1 MTAPL
6 PRPPIALLVVM
17 TMLSPIGITILT
29 PSLPALVRAFDTD
42 VARAQLTLSVY
53 MVGIAAGQLIVGA
66 LSDRF
71 GRRPVMLVGLSI
83 LTLGGVLAA
92 FAPTIEALIAARLL
106 QALGGC
112 AGMALTR
119 AMVRDVHAPDR
130 AASMLGYVGM
140 AMVIGPMFSPLIG
153 GLLERG
159 VGWWASM
166 LFLALVA
173 GSVLLAAYFVL
184 PETNRAPSTRLDLT
198 SLFANFAMI
207 ARSRDFLGYALSSA
221 LMSSC
226 YFCFVGSAPYLVID
240 RMGLS
245 PDVFGLW
252 FLVIASGYS
261 LGGFVAGRLSVR
273 FGGRRM
279 NLIGLSVGCL
289 GAALFAVVN
298 SLAPLSLPGL
308 HLPVWIMGIGQGIN
322 MPNAASGAV
331 SGFPRLAG
339 AASGLMGCIHMTLGG
354 LTILAIGVFAQG
366 GVGPVIVGV
375 VLAQGLAVL
384 SYRLVRVPVAK
395 S

>member
-1 MTAPL
+1 MTTPL

-42 VARAQLTLSVY
+42 VARAQLTLTVY
-53 MVGIAAGQLIVGA
+53 MVGIAVGQLIVGA

-71 GRRPVMLVGLSI
+71 GRRPVMLAGLSI
-83 LTLGGVLAA
+83 LTLGGVIAA
-92 FAPTIEALIAARLL
+92 FAPTIEALVAARLL

-130 AASMLGYVGM
+130 AASVLGYVGM

-153 GLLERG
+153 GLLERNF
-159 VGWWASM
+159 GWWASM

-173 GSVLLAAYFVL
+173 GSVLVAAYAVL
-184 PETNRAPSTRLDLT
+184 PETNRAPSERLDLA

-207 ARSRDFLGYALSSA
+207 ARSRDFLGFALSSA
-221 LMSSC
+221 LMSAC
-226 YFCFVGSAPYLVID
+226 YFCFVGAAPYLVIEQ
-240 RMGLS
+240 MGLS
-245 PDVFGLW
+245 PDLFGIW
-252 FLVIASGYS
+252 FLVVASGYS
-261 LGGFVAGRLSVR
+261 LGGFTAGRLSVR
-273 FGGRRM
+273 VGGRRM
-279 NLIGLSVGCL
+279 NQIGLSVGCV
-289 GAALFAVVN
+289 GAVIFALVN
-298 SLAPLSLPGL
+298 LLTPLSLPGL
-308 HLPVWIMGIGQGIN
+308 YLPVWIMGIGQGIN

-331 SGFPRLAG
+331 SAFPRMAG

-354 LTILAIGVFAQG
+354 LTILVIGIVAQD
-366 GVGPVIVGV
+366 GVMPVVIGML
-375 VLAQGLAVL
+375 LAQGLAVL
-384 SYRLVRVPVAK
+384 AYRLVREPVAK